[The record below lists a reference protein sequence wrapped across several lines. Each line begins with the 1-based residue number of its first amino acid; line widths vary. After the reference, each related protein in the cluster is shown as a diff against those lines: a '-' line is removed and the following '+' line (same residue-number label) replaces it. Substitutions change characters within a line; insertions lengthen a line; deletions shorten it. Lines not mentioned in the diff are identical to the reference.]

1 VPLNRST
8 HLFRGIT
15 VAIAVVVCLLAGG
28 VGGLSIAPASAAPA
42 FDPSGLETQLVSLM
56 QQDRFQQGMSGL
68 VVNGTLAAYARGA
81 SFQPCPGVTA
91 HGRAEDMVERNY
103 FAHAI
108 PPCGAPV
115 WSALQSSGLPF
126 QAAGENI
133 AWSQGSGVNSPGVVN
148 SQFMASPGH
157 RANILGD
164 YNAVGVGAWPA
175 ATPWT
180 GAGGPR
186 DNVILYAVIFARL
199 PGMVGPAPP
208 RVAALPPPPAEAPA
222 PPPPVAAPPPPPAPA
237 PSAQVLNDSHVER
250 HITIGPL
257 IIARSTSAAIGPAFL
272 EGFAILLL
280 LVLGPPIGIA
290 AAGRRRRPPPS

>member
-1 VPLNRST
+1 
-8 HLFRGIT
+8 
-15 VAIAVVVCLLAGG
+15 
-28 VGGLSIAPASAAPA
+28 
-42 FDPSGLETQLVSLM
+42 VSLM

-81 SFQPCPGVTA
+81 SFEPCPGVTA

-115 WSALQSSGLPF
+115 WRALQNTGLPM
-126 QAAGENI
+126 QTAGENI

-175 ATPWT
+175 AVPWT

-199 PGMVGPAPP
+199 SGVVGPAPP
-208 RVAALPPPPAEAPA
+208 RVAALPPPPPPPAEAPA
-222 PPPPVAAPPPPPAPA
+222 PPPPVAAAPPPAPA

-250 HITIGPL
+250 HIKVGPL
-257 IIARSTSAAIGPAFL
+257 IIARSSGAAIGPAFL

-290 AAGRRRRPPPS
+290 AAGRARRRPPPG